1 MKGRGQTVLLT
12 LGIYLSTC
20 LNISKGMSVSNGNRE
35 APHIFLQSNILLD
48 SSWKYNSSAPKV
60 SKDFKSTNNLPQ
72 ELL

>member
-1 MKGRGQTVLLT
+1 MKGIGQTVLLT